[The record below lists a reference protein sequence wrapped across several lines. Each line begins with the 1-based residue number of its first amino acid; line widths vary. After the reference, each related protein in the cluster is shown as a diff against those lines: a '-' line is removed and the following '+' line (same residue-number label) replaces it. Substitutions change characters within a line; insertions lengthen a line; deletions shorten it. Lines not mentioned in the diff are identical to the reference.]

1 GGGKNGI
8 RVFADANF
16 SQSNMN
22 ADGLYWTE
30 STLDAGNKLSIIS
43 GRDTSLIGAQAKG
56 DSVLMDVGRDLTVR
70 SLQDTDDYSYES
82 FSLNVSGSYGSGFD
96 MSLGLVM
103 DKMDRTWAS
112 VNEQAGIFASKGG
125 YDITVGGHT
134 QLDGAVIASEA
145 TADKNNLDTGTL
157 GWSDIK
163 NKAEYDVSHM
173 SISVGTGGGA
183 PMGFPGVPTTPIV
196 VMYGEKASS
205 TTNSAIAAGNITIR
219 DKANQQ
225 QDVAALSNDTQ
236 NANDVLDK
244 IFDAEKEQNKL
255 TAITLAGEIAQ
266 QVTTI
271 ATNIGVKAA
280 QDKATEEADAGKEAA
295 SKDPAIQAQARE
307 DLAKQNITNPTQEQL
322 NEATYNVVYNAAYQK
337 EYEVQM
343 KKYGTGSDVG
353 RAIQA
358 AGAALS
364 VAMGGG
370 SVGNAAAA
378 ASAPYLAHEV
388 KKHTEGKVA
397 NAIAHAIVGA
407 AVAQGSGTNAL
418 AGATGAASGEL
429 IAQIIIKELYEG
441 KKPEEL
447 TEAERKTV
455 AALSSIAAGAI
466 GGVAGDSSESVATA
480 AGAGKNAVENNSLST
495 LVKAGE
501 KALESC
507 VKNATCRSGMNQ
519 MGISIGLTNSQI
531 EEAMKAGATRDPAQ
545 IANLSPEQIVYLDA
559 QIKSGAGMAGL
570 ILGSVT
576 WGDRLNVPTHTG
588 GNQIVESGPT
598 NTGGDQLPGQ
608 GPTHTGNNDGQVD
621 TGPNHTGNNT
631 GAPDTGNLPGTPIPE
646 QPSIDDI
653 AYIAGGYEP
662 NKGTIGNM
670 GEFLNQPGFGSDI
683 KESTHKSSQQYQ
695 GQSVYKATGNVGEYI
710 KKGDQFY
717 LDGQHKNHLEVFDKR
732 GNFKVVLNLDGTINQ
747 TKTDAAVGRKLK

>member
-1 GGGKNGI
+1 
-8 RVFADANF
+8 
-16 SQSNMN
+16 
-22 ADGLYWTE
+22 
-30 STLDAGNKLSIIS
+30 
-43 GRDTSLIGAQAKG
+43 
-56 DSVLMDVGRDLTVR
+56 DLTVR

-103 DKMDRTWAS
+103 DKMDSTWAS
-112 VNEQAGIFASKGG
+112 VNEQAGIFAGKGG

-163 NKAEYDVSHM
+163 NKAEYDVSHL

-219 DKANQQ
+219 DKENQK

-236 NANDVLDK
+236 HANDVLDK

-255 TAITLAGEIAQ
+255 AAITLAGEIVQ
-266 QVTTI
+266 QVGTI

-407 AVAQGSGTNAL
+407 AVAQGSGTSAL
-418 AGATGAASGEL
+418 AGATGAVSGEL
-429 IAQIIIKELYEG
+429 VAQLLTDQLYD
-441 KKPEEL
+441 KRPERL
-447 TEAERKTV
+447 TEEERKTI
-455 AALSSIAAGAI
+455 AALSMIVAGAI
-466 GGVAGDSSESVATA
+466 GGAAGDSSESMATA
-480 AGAGKNAVENNSLST
+480 AGAGYNSAVNNWLSGPEDKAKKDLERMLPYLKGEEKVKAQAAIDDWNDVSEARNDALYNACKSLSSEQCGAMRKELSLAGQSFEGQLDKDDPYYHYLLSKYKDQYDGHKEISALQFELAVRDAEAFNEFKAQN
-495 LVKAGE
+495 LV
-501 KALESC
+501 SS
-507 VKNATCRSGMNQ
+507 T
-519 MGISIGLTNSQI
+519 GISIEAARNLVLLERGSNTAFMAAAMVVGPKVVDGVAPAAKGTTAGNKISYV
-531 EEAMKAGATRDPAQ
+531 EEPPFNPAGTGGAAQPWSTKGRIKYVELPTEGKIRFVPDSNYSSSNPLPRGPSNGYLDKFGNEWVKGPSRTAGQAFEWDVQLSPKGKAQLGWATRD
-545 IANLSPEQIVYLDA
+545 
-559 QIKSGAGMAGL
+559 
-570 ILGSVT
+570 GSH
-576 WGDRLNVPTHTG
+576 LNV
-588 GNQIVESGPT
+588 S
-598 NTGGDQLPGQ
+598 L
-608 GPTHTGNNDGQVD
+608 DGK
-621 TGPNHTGNNT
+621 
-631 GAPDTGNLPGTPIPE
+631 I
-646 QPSIDDI
+646 
-653 AYIAGGYEP
+653 
-662 NKGTIGNM
+662 
-670 GEFLNQPGFGSDI
+670 
-683 KESTHKSSQQYQ
+683 THK
-695 GQSVYKATGNVGEYI
+695 
-710 KKGDQFY
+710 
-717 LDGQHKNHLEVFDKR
+717 
-732 GNFKVVLNLDGTINQ
+732 
-747 TKTDAAVGRKLK
+747 